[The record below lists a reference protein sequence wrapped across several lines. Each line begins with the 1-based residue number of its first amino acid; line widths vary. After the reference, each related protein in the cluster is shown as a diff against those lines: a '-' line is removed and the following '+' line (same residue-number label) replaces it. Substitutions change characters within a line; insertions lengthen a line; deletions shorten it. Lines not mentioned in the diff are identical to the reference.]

1 MKNARK
7 PLSALIAFGAALA
20 IPAAFAQDPAT
31 QTPPTDPTATTA
43 PTPTTPTPA
52 APTAEQKPLTWADL
66 DVDGNGTLSQTET
79 ASLPALAQ
87 VFSQADADGNGELT
101 PDEYKAFAAANS
113 GEKPSASGGND

>member
-20 IPAAFAQDPAT
+20 IPAAFAQDPTT
-31 QTPPTDPTATTA
+31 QTPPTDPTTTTA
-43 PTPTTPTPA
+43 PTPTTPTPT

-66 DVDGNGTLSQTET
+66 DVDGNGTLSQTEAAT
-79 ASLPALAQ
+79 LPALSQ

-101 PDEYKAFAAANS
+101 PDEYKTFAAANS
-113 GEKPSASGGND
+113 GPQPASGGND